1 MTDAPNTEPTQSAPG
16 TPKQKRGL
24 GRYAFALIPLLVFA
38 GIAGTAGKMLYDQD
52 VHGRNAAEIPSAL
65 LGTKAPSLDLPPLEG
80 ANLPAL
86 TDAAVKGKLTLVNVF
101 ASWCIPCREEH
112 PILKELAKDSRL
124 NIVAINYKDKN
135 DNALGFLGELGN
147 PYKAIG
153 IDPKGQAAIDWGVY
167 GIPESYLVAPD
178 GTILYKRVGP
188 FDDISLKEGLYPAM
202 EKALGKAGS

>member
-1 MTDAPNTEPTQSAPG
+1 MEAPTVE
-16 TPKQKRGL
+16 TPAAAGQPPAAKRGL
-24 GRYAFALIPLLVFA
+24 GRYAFALIPLIVFG
-38 GIAGTAGKMLYDQD
+38 GIAGTAAKMLYDQD
-52 VHGRNAAEIPSAL
+52 VHGKNIAEIPSAL
-65 LGTKAPSLDLPPLEG
+65 LGTKAPSLNLPPLEG

-86 TDAAVKGKLTLVNVF
+86 TDAAIKGKLTLVNVF
-101 ASWCIPCREEH
+101 ASWCIPCHEEH

-153 IDPKGQAAIDWGVY
+153 IDPKGQSAIDWGVY
-167 GIPESYLVAPD
+167 GIPESYLVGPD

-188 FDDISLKEGLYPAM
+188 FDDVSLNEGLFPAM
-202 EKALGKAGS
+202 EKALGKPAS